1 MPVALPA
8 LVLAATVVLAAC
20 GAGSGGSDQASNA
33 QAEFVKTIK
42 TVMPSVVEIRSQEG
56 LGSGVVIDAQGHIV
70 TNRHVVGSDMTV
82 QVRASSGKAFSATVV
97 GTSSTKDLAVVRA
110 QGADLPS
117 ATFADSSKLR
127 RGDLVLAVGNPLGL
141 ESSVTNGIV
150 SALGRTVDE
159 SSAVALSDLI
169 QTSAPINPGNSG
181 GALVDVSGRVVG
193 IPTLS
198 AVDPENDQAAEGI
211 GFAIPSNSVKDVTA
225 KLLAA
230 TTG

>member
-1 MPVALPA
+1 M
-8 LVLAATVVLAAC
+8 
-20 GAGSGGSDQASNA
+20 D
-33 QAEFVKTIK
+33 
-42 TVMPSVVEIRSQEG
+42 
-56 LGSGVVIDAQGHIV
+56 
-70 TNRHVVGSDMTV
+70 
-82 QVRASSGKAFSATVV
+82 
-97 GTSSTKDLAVVRA
+97 DLAVITVKA
-110 QGADLPS
+110 HDLPAATLGDS
-117 ATFADSSKLR
+117 ATLR
-127 RGDLVLAVGNPLGL
+127 VGQTVLAIGNPLGI
-141 ESSVTNGIV
+141 ENTATEGIV
-150 SALGRTVDE
+150 SAPPRIIPEGQGGGSILK
-159 SSAVALSDLI
+159 AI